1 MDKARAESF
10 SDGVFAFAI
19 TLLVLGIRIPDLKTG
34 SNQELREALI
44 RTLPQLV
51 PYVTSFATIGIIWL
65 NHHAMFHGL
74 ERVEHTDA
82 DIEPIAFPLVVAF
95 SPYPTSV
102 LSRYGALPTSAFL
115 YGAVLTF
122 LGITYSLLGWHIARR
137 GLSSSASDKTDTRRK
152 IRRNLTG
159 PLVYFA
165 ATLIALVYPKVSV
178 LIYFSVGG
186 LLHFIPTWHLARVP
200 GAMIVHQHR
209 TIPVAH
215 CAEPDARRNKLDFQ
229 GAAMGGRIEVSQ
241 MYWF

>member
-19 TLLVLGIRIPDLKTG
+19 TLLVLGIQIPDLKTG

-44 RTLPQLV
+44 RALPQLV

-74 ERVEHTDA
+74 ERVEHTTLTLNLLLL
-82 DIEPIAFPLVVAF
+82 LVVAF
-95 SPYPTSV
+95 IPYPTSV

-115 YGAVLTF
+115 YGAVLTL

-137 GLSSSASDKTDTRRK
+137 GLSSSVNDKTDTRRK
-152 IRRNLTG
+152 IRRSLMG
-159 PLVYFA
+159 PLVYSA

-178 LIYFSVGG
+178 LIYF
-186 LLHFIPTWHLARVP
+186 LLAAYYFIPTWHPARV
-200 GAMIVHQHR
+200 R
-209 TIPVAH
+209 
-215 CAEPDARRNKLDFQ
+215 E
-229 GAAMGGRIEVSQ
+229 
-241 MYWF
+241 